1 MKIPSS
7 VKARKR
13 TLHPNGT
20 RKNSRFFLPRT
31 LAGREWPP
39 LLIALLLL
47 FLPFVSSCV
56 HDEEDVFDDSAA
68 DRLNK
73 AVVEYARVLE
83 SQELGWVLDFYP
95 ADRSMGGIAYT
106 AKFDAGDVTM
116 TCEMSMVDVNSKR
129 LPIGSE
135 VHSGYSIVTGRS
147 VILTFD
153 TYNPLLHYW
162 SEPSGNDSDGYASD
176 YEFVFLS
183 ASADSVVLRGKKY
196 GNILRM
202 YPLREPQSDYVQ
214 KAAYTK
220 SVLNTVPRQRAM
232 VDGQPVQ
239 VTMLDNHL
247 NYSDA
252 DGTQHRTPFVYTP
265 GGVRFYEPVVIKGIS
280 TRELELGDEGQLQTA
295 DGRLELPMPTL
306 LERFTG
312 SMTQWH
318 FIYSTT
324 GGRCEMCDDLRVI
337 LLEGIAENL
346 LQSWESTADVYIGT
360 NKLPATDDTHRTVIG
375 WSTTLMSFG
384 YEVAYAIDMQVV
396 SEEQSLISIT
406 PVEGANLF
414 YNYTYF
420 QPFVDF
426 IGKNSP
432 YVLTFNNND
441 NPTRVTLTSQANPD
455 NWFTLRLK

>member
-31 LAGREWPP
+31 LAGREWSP

-220 SVLNTVPRQRAM
+220 SVLHTVPRQRN
-232 VDGQPVQ
+232 
-239 VTMLDNHL
+239 TCL
-247 NYSDA
+247 
-252 DGTQHRTPFVYTP
+252 
-265 GGVRFYEPVVIKGIS
+265 
-280 TRELELGDEGQLQTA
+280 
-295 DGRLELPMPTL
+295 
-306 LERFTG
+306 
-312 SMTQWH
+312 
-318 FIYSTT
+318 
-324 GGRCEMCDDLRVI
+324 
-337 LLEGIAENL
+337 
-346 LQSWESTADVYIGT
+346 
-360 NKLPATDDTHRTVIG
+360 
-375 WSTTLMSFG
+375 
-384 YEVAYAIDMQVV
+384 
-396 SEEQSLISIT
+396 
-406 PVEGANLF
+406 
-414 YNYTYF
+414 
-420 QPFVDF
+420 
-426 IGKNSP
+426 
-432 YVLTFNNND
+432 
-441 NPTRVTLTSQANPD
+441 
-455 NWFTLRLK
+455 